1 MYARMSS
8 YPSSVARRA
17 ALISVVLTLTGSGCA
32 EDSTSPPATG
42 SGATPVP
49 PVVDKHGLTA
59 DGKAIF
65 RPRGE
70 PIPINPKRV
79 TGYLDAATPNGTHID
94 LNGWVALADLSGPAD
109 GVVAIAGKRSVAA
122 VPTVDRPDVVDG
134 YDQPG
139 LEHTGFG
146 ISVPLS
152 ALDCSAPR
160 QGLKTYAVSVSEK
173 AAAPLTWLS
182 DVGQIIR
189 DACRSR

>member
-1 MYARMSS
+1 MQRTGLIFVLLALSS
-8 YPSSVARRA
+8 A
-17 ALISVVLTLTGSGCA
+17 GCA

-42 SGATPVP
+42 SGAAPP
-49 PVVDKHGLTA
+49 APVVDKHGLTA
-59 DGKAIF
+59 DGKAII
-65 RPRGE
+65 RPSGD

-79 TGYLDAATPNGTHID
+79 TGYVDAATPNGKNID

-134 YDQPG
+134 YDQPN

-160 QGLKTYAVSVSEK
+160 QGLKTYAVSVSER

-189 DACRSR
+189 DACRNR